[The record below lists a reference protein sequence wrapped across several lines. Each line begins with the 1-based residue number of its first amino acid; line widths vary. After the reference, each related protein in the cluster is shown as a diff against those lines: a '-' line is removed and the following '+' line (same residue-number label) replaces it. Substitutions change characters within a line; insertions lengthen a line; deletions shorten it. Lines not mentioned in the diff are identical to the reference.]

1 LLARVAGRYGKGDE
15 RAVAKF
21 TQNAVWADTLR
32 LTRTHW
38 AALIAIA
45 GVFNFLPTLLVNHFF
60 PMPDLPDG
68 VDLPTAFRLTLD
80 YYRHAALPIVLQSFV
95 VMTGSAAMLRLVF
108 ARGGTVGG
116 AIVYAVLLL
125 PAYSVLIVLINLAVG
140 AGFVLLIVPGLYL
153 WGRLLPA
160 GAAMVAEDRRGP
172 LDALKR
178 GWALS
183 EGHGWLIIGL
193 YLLVMIPGAILVLA
207 LSQLSGIAFILA
219 AGQELGTLLATIVLC
234 AAEAVVATL
243 LTMLT
248 AAVYRA
254 LAPQRPDA

>member
-1 LLARVAGRYGKGDE
+1 MAR
-15 RAVAKF
+15 F
-21 TQNAVWADTLR
+21 TQNAVWADALG

-38 AALIAIA
+38 GALIAIA
-45 GVFNFLPTLLVNHFF
+45 GVFNFLPTLLVNRFY
-60 PMPDLPDG
+60 PMPDLPAG
-68 VDLPTAFRLTLD
+68 ADLPVLVQLTLD

-108 ARGGTVGG
+108 APGGTVGG
-116 AIVYAVLLL
+116 AIAYAALLL
-125 PAYSVLIVLINLAVG
+125 PVYSILIVLTNLAVG
-140 AGFVLLIVPGLYL
+140 AGFLLLIVPGLWL

-160 GAAMVAEDRRGP
+160 GAAMVAEDRRNP

-183 EGHGWLIIGL
+183 EGHGWLIVGL
-193 YLLVMIPGAILVLA
+193 YLLVLIPGMILILA
-207 LSQLSGIAFILA
+207 LNLVFGIAFIAA
-219 AGQELGTLLATIVLC
+219 AGQELGTLLATILLC
-234 AAEAVVATL
+234 AAEAVVATI

-254 LAPQRPDA
+254 LAPQRPGP

>member
-1 LLARVAGRYGKGDE
+1 M
-15 RAVAKF
+15 AKF
-21 TQNAVWADTLR
+21 TQNDVWADTLR
-32 LTRTHW
+32 LTRAHW

-45 GVFNFLPTLLVNHFF
+45 GVFVFLPTLLINHFF
-60 PMPDLPDG
+60 PMGDPP
-68 VDLPTAFRLTLD
+68 VTADAGAFIQFMLD
-80 YYRHAALPIVLQSFV
+80 YYRENALWVVLQSFV

-116 AIVYAVLLL
+116 ALLFAIALL
-125 PAYSVLIVLINLAVG
+125 PVYSILVVLTNLAVG
-140 AGFVLLIVPGLYL
+140 AGFMLLIVPGLYL

-160 GAAMVAEDRRGP
+160 GPAMVAEERRNP
-172 LDALKR
+172 LDALRR

-193 YLLVMIPGAILVLA
+193 YLLVAIPAGIMMLVI
-207 LSQLSGIAFILA
+207 SQLSGIAFILA
-219 AGQELGTLLATIVLC
+219 AGQQLGTLLGMIVLC
-234 AAEAVVATL
+234 AMQAVVTAL

-254 LAPQRPDA
+254 LAPRKPEV

>member
-1 LLARVAGRYGKGDE
+1 MAGSE
-15 RAVAKF
+15 EQPVAKF

-60 PMPDLPDG
+60 PMGDPPADADMQTY
-68 VDLPTAFRLTLD
+68 VRLMLD
-80 YYRHAALPIVLQSFV
+80 YYRHNSLVLVLQSFV
-95 VMTGSAAMLRLVF
+95 LMTGSAAMLRLVF

-116 AIVYAVLLL
+116 AIVYAALLL
-125 PAYSVLIVLINLAVG
+125 PVYSILIVLMNLAIG
-140 AGFVLLIVPGLYL
+140 AGFVLLIVPGLWL

-160 GAAMVAEDRRGP
+160 GAAMVAEDRRNP

-178 GWALS
+178 GFALS
-183 EGHGWLIIGL
+183 AGHGWLIVSL
-193 YLLVMIPGAILVLA
+193 YLLVLIPGMILILA
-207 LSQLSGIAFILA
+207 LSQISGIAFIAA

-234 AAEAVVATL
+234 AGEAVVTTI
-243 LTMLT
+243 LTMVT